1 MQEKQV
7 NKLSAMDKLDKI
19 GSWFQ
24 VIASGYFVLFA
35 LFQLVRT
42 LIQHSD
48 TFYLLC
54 FAAMLFLSWRLF
66 RLSLVELKELKKGG
80 KK

>member
-1 MQEKQV
+1 
-7 NKLSAMDKLDKI
+7 MDIFDKI

-24 VIASGYFVLFA
+24 VIASGYFVLFT
-35 LFQLVRT
+35 LFQLIRT
-42 LIQHSD
+42 LVKHSD
-48 TFYLLC
+48 TFYFLC

>member
-1 MQEKQV
+1 
-7 NKLSAMDKLDKI
+7 MDMFDKI

-24 VIASGYFVLFA
+24 VITSGCFILFT

-42 LIQHSD
+42 LVQHSD
-48 TFYLLC
+48 TFYFFC
-54 FAAMLFLSWRLF
+54 FAAMLLLSWKLF
-66 RLSLVELKELKKGG
+66 RLSLAELKELKKGG

>member
-1 MQEKQV
+1 
-7 NKLSAMDKLDKI
+7 MDIFDKI

-42 LIQHSD
+42 LVQHSD
-48 TFYLLC
+48 TFYFLC
-54 FAAMLFLSWRLF
+54 FAAMFFLSWKFF
-66 RLSLVELKELKKGG
+66 RLSLVELKELKGG